1 MDFLL
6 EVTLL
11 LLAAVIA
18 VPVFQWLG
26 FGAVLGYLVA
36 GVIMGPSLFGVID
49 DVESMLQFSK
59 IGVVL
64 LLFLVGLELAP
75 QRLWVMRHNIFGIG
89 MAGVL
94 VCAVPLCLIAFSGFG
109 LNWQASLIIG
119 LGLAFSSTAFAMQ
132 ALSELNELSS
142 PHGRSAFAM
151 LLFKYIAL
159 LPLLAALPLMEEG
172 SGAPMS
178 SVDVTMAIVQTLLVL
193 IAVIVGGHYLLRPV
207 FRTVARIGATE
218 TFTAT
223 ALLVVL
229 GVSQVL
235 KMAGMPMELGAFLA
249 GVLLADS
256 EYRHEIHVSI
266 EPFKGLLMG
275 LFFMSVG
282 MSADLHM
289 LAEMPALILGAA
301 VGVLLLKMVLIYI
314 TARMSGLDGRS
325 ARALGALMPQGGE
338 LAFILFAMAAIYGV
352 MPIVTKDVLVAV
364 VILTMA
370 ATPFTILFNRRILEP
385 LLSREVTDFRPYDSV
400 SQEDER
406 PKVLI
411 CGFGGFGQ
419 MVGRLLHSANISFS
433 ALDANPLQVDF
444 IRRYGHR
451 IYYGDPA
458 RVELLRSAGAA
469 DAEAIIVAVEDAEYS
484 MRIVDHI
491 RRNFPTVAVY
501 ARARNRQHAW
511 RLMDLGCCV
520 ITRETLAGSM
530 DMGERLLQIFG
541 WDCEEAREAVQR
553 FGEHD
558 EEELRKYYAI
568 HQEEGSRNP
577 SDQEI
582 IDELEGLF
590 ESDEAESID
599 PEGLHYPEHSA
610 NG

>member
-6 EVTLL
+6 EVTLFL
-11 LLAAVIA
+11 FAAVVA
-18 VPVFQWLG
+18 VPIFQWMG

-36 GVIMGPSLFGVID
+36 GVIMGPSLFSVID
-49 DVESMLQFSK
+49 DVESMLRFSK

-64 LLFLVGLELAP
+64 LLFVVGLELAP
-75 QRLWVMRHNIFGIG
+75 QRLWVMRHNIFGQG
-89 MAGVL
+89 MAGV
-94 VCAVPLCLIAFSGFG
+94 VGCAVPMGAVAWAGFG
-109 LNWQASLIIG
+109 LDWQTSSIIA

-132 ALSELNELSS
+132 VLSEHNELSS
-142 PHGRSAFAM
+142 LHGRSAFAM

-159 LPLLAALPLMEEG
+159 LPLLAAIPLMGEG
-172 SGAPMS
+172 STAVMDPQGIAL
-178 SVDVTMAIVQTLLVL
+178 AIARTLVVLV
-193 IAVIVGGHYLLRPV
+193 AVIVGGHYLLRPV
-207 FRTVARIGATE
+207 FRTVARVGARE

-229 GVSQVL
+229 GVSQIL
-235 KMAGMPMELGAFLA
+235 KVAGMPMELGAFLA

-256 EYRHEIHVSI
+256 EYRHEIHLSI

-289 LAEMPALILGAA
+289 LAEMPGLVFGVTGAVLLFKIVILYA
-301 VGVLLLKMVLIYI
+301 VGRLG
-314 TARMSGLDGRS
+314 GLDDKGS
-325 ARALGALMPQGGE
+325 RALAALMPQGGE
-338 LAFILFAMAAIYGV
+338 LAFVLFSMAMTYGV
-352 MPIVTKDVLVAV
+352 MSEAVTDVLFAV

-370 ATPFTILFNRRILEP
+370 ATPFTFLFNRRILDPMLANSDIE
-385 LLSREVTDFRPYDSV
+385 DRPYDAV
-400 SQEDER
+400 GEDDEK
-406 PKVLI
+406 PNVLI

-419 MVGRLLHSANISFS
+419 MVGRLLHSAEIPFS

-458 RVELLRSAGAA
+458 RVDLLNTAGAR
-469 DAEAIIVAVEDAEYS
+469 DAQAIIVAVENAEYS
-484 MRIVDHI
+484 MRIVDHV
-491 RRNFPTVAVY
+491 RRNFPTVPVY

-511 RLMDLGCCV
+511 RLMDLGCRV

-530 DMGERLLQIFG
+530 DMGEQLLQIFG
-541 WDCEEAREAVQR
+541 WGEDEAREAVQVFR
-553 FGEHD
+553 DHD
-558 EEELRKYYAI
+558 EQELRKYYAI
-568 HQEEGSRNP
+568 HQEKGSRNP

-590 ESDEAESID
+590 QSDEAESID
-599 PEGLHYPEHSA
+599 PDSLPHSSS
-610 NG
+610 